1 MAAPYER
8 IACFIEAGPA
18 AERALAEA
26 AALRA
31 LSPGELHVVHVAA
44 RPYPLFVGL
53 SGYVPLVEEDTAHVQ
68 AWLEEHVRDIPG
80 AIPTVIKGWPPAAAC
95 QYVADHG
102 IDLLV
107 AGAHR
112 GIVERAMLGGFAAYV
127 AYHAACPVLL
137 VHPGAPPAPA
147 DEASAQVEAGV

>member
-1 MAAPYER
+1 MAAPYDR

-18 AERALAEA
+18 AEPALAEA

-31 LSPGELHVVHVAA
+31 LSPGQLHVVHVAA
-44 RPYPLFVGL
+44 RPHPLVVGL
-53 SGYVPLVEEDTAHVQ
+53 TGVVPLVEEDTARVED
-68 AWLEEHVRDIPG
+68 WLEERVKDIPG
-80 AIPTVIKGWPPAAAC
+80 AIPRVIKGWPPTAAC

-112 GIVERAMLGGFAAYV
+112 GIVERAILGGFGAYV
-127 AYHAACPVLL
+127 AYHACCPVLL
-137 VHPGAPPAPA
+137 VHPGTPAPVE
-147 DEASAQVEAGV
+147 EAPAQGAEAHI